1 VTTDYGC
8 VGRAKNARARARGPK
23 IAAGEVFGTDDGG
36 GPKND
41 ITGPGPVLSLNLGG
55 ITGPEPV
62 LSFFVGGLRF
72 FGNLGPRVFV
82 RLSLLL
88 PPPLR
93 GPPFSHRAP
102 PPLSSCPPRSPRP
115 PRHVACRPAVPASAS
130 RHVLPLV
137 PHSTR
142 PAPLVRCIVYM

>member
-1 VTTDYGC
+1 MTTDYGC
-8 VGRAKNARARARGPK
+8 VGRATCMYVSSSWAK
-23 IAAGEVFGTDDGG
+23 IAAGELFETEEGGSQKMTSQAQARLVIKFGWQD
-36 GPKND
+36 K
-41 ITGPGPVLSLNLGG
+41 
-55 ITGPEPV
+55 PELV
-62 LSFFVGGLRF
+62 LSFVVGVCVFSETSGLAFFSFV
-72 FGNLGPRVFV
+72 PA
-82 RLSLLL
+82 
-88 PPPLR
+88 PAPPLR

-102 PPLSSCPPRSPRP
+102 PLLSSCPPRSPRS